1 MGKHPLVTRFMKCAH
16 RVCPVSKQFAPSW
29 DLSVVLDALCQQP
42 FEPLDQVELKML
54 SFKTR
59 LLLALASDKSVIGI
73 HAPSLHSSCA
83 QFAPVTIGY
92 DCGLTAPLSLRL

>member
-1 MGKHPLVTRFMKCAH
+1 VGKHPLVARFMKCAR
-16 RVCPVSKQFAPSW
+16 RVCPGSKQFAPSW

-59 LLLALASDKSVIGI
+59 LLLVFPLSWKIFT
-73 HAPSLHSSCA
+73 PSLSRTSTAAYGVSSMRSA
-83 QFAPVTIGY
+83 HLHGQDQGV
-92 DCGLTAPLSLRL
+92 